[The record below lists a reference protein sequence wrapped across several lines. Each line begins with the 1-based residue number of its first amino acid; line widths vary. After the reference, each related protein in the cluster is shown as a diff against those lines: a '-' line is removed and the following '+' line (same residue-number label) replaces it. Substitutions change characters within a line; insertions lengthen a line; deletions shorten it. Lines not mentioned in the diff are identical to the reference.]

1 METRR
6 PQGRGG
12 MSYAL
17 IYHDVAPPEQRESVG
32 FPGPLAARYK
42 LDPGVFERHLEA
54 IAATG
59 TSVGLMTATPAPT
72 AVITFD
78 DGGASALLAAE
89 MLDRHGFK
97 GHFFIATGR
106 IGTPGFLDAAGVG
119 ELAARGH
126 GVGSH
131 SHTHPTYM
139 GRLDHEE
146 ILEEWNRS
154 REVLAELLGTPP
166 VTASVPGGFLSRN
179 VIFAAAEAGFELL
192 MTSEPVARLRRH
204 DGLTVA
210 GRYTIWSTTPAGTAA
225 AYARGAT
232 FPRARLWLEWNAK
245 KQAKRVSPKV
255 YQTLRRLRASRS

>member
-1 METRR
+1 MTF
-6 PQGRGG
+6 
-12 MSYAL
+12 SL
-17 IYHDVAPPEQRESVG
+17 IYHDVALPEERESVG

-42 LDPGVFERHLEA
+42 LDPSEFERHLKA

-59 TSVGLMTATPAPT
+59 KRVGLMTATPAPT

-78 DGGASALLAAE
+78 DGGASALLAAD
-89 MLDRHGFK
+89 MLERRGFK

-106 IGTPGFLDAAGVG
+106 IGTPGFLDAAGVS
-119 ELAARGH
+119 ELALRGH

-139 GRLDHEE
+139 GRLEREE

-154 REVLAELLGTPP
+154 REALTELLGAPP
-166 VTASVPGGFLSRN
+166 AAASVPGGFLSRN
-179 VIFAAAEAGFELL
+179 VISAAAEAGFELL

-210 GRYTIWSTTPAGTAA
+210 GRYTIWSTTPAAIAA
-225 AYARGAT
+225 AYARGASL
-232 FPRARLWLEWNAK
+232 PRARLWLEWNAK
-245 KQAKRVSPKV
+245 KQAKRVSPKA
-255 YQTLRRLRASRS
+255 YQSLRRLRASRGGG

>member
-1 METRR
+1 MTF
-6 PQGRGG
+6 
-12 MSYAL
+12 AL
-17 IYHDVAPPEQRESVG
+17 IYHDIATAPERESVG

-42 LDPGVFERHLEA
+42 LEPADFERHLAA
-54 IAATG
+54 IAASG

-89 MLDRHGFK
+89 MLERHGFK

-106 IGTPGFLDAAGVG
+106 IGTPGFLDAASVA
-119 ELAARGH
+119 ELARRGH

-139 GRLDHEE
+139 GRLDREV
-146 ILEEWNRS
+146 ILEEWTRS
-154 REVLAELLGTPP
+154 RAVLAELLGAPP
-166 VTASVPGGFLSRN
+166 AAASVPGGFLSRN
-179 VIFAAAEAGFELL
+179 VISAAAQAGFELL

-210 GRYTIWSTTPAGTAA
+210 GRYTIWSTTPAATAA
-225 AYARGAT
+225 AYARGAAL
-232 FPRARLWLEWNAK
+232 PRARLWLEWNAK

-255 YQTLRRLRASRS
+255 YQSLRRVRAGRSQG